1 MAIDANDAPFTLTV
15 VGETSDTTW
24 TGEFRAKKWLSHR
37 DQLLKDQVRREL
49 LGGQTGQP
57 TDRALTTSMILSEL
71 RVRLTKFPEWWPTTN
86 MGLDLADDNVI
97 GTIYDKAMAIEQE
110 AIEAKK
116 KKAEKVQEQLKAA
129 AAKKAAEEAEEVKQ
143 EQKAV
148 EAAAKA
154 GA

>member
-37 DQLLKDQVRREL
+37 DQLAKDQIRREL

-71 RVRLTKFPEWWPTTN
+71 RVRLTKFPEWWPTTG

-97 GTIYDKAMAIEQE
+97 GTIYDKAMAIEAE
-110 AIEAKK
+110 AVEAKK
-116 KKAEKVQEQLKAA
+116 AKAEKIQQQLKDA
-129 AAKKAAEEAEEVKQ
+129 AAKKAAEDKAEEADLAAA
-143 EQKAV
+143 AV
-148 EAAAKA
+148 AAKA
-154 GA
+154 TGG